1 MAKVSNSSVSVELS
15 YEELAVIR
23 TALEGAVGNWYF
35 TDDEERNLASS
46 LLSDF
51 GG

>member
-1 MAKVSNSSVSVELS
+1 MAKVSNSNVSVELT

-23 TALEGAVGNWYF
+23 TALQGAVGNWYF
-35 TDDEERNLASS
+35 DTDEERHTACS
-46 LLSDF
+46 LLADF